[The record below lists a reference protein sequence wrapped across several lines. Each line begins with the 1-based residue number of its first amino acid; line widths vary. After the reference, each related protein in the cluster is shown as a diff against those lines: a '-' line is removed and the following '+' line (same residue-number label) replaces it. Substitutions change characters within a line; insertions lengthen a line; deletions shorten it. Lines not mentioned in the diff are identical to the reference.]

1 MPKKQSATLT
11 LGLAAAG
18 LISAPLA
25 AAAPGDNA
33 SANGNGTSVS
43 ENVKAGGAAAQ
54 KAVEK
59 AAERAAKAA
68 DQTRASVGKAVSAAA
83 KSGGGSVAV
92 LTVLSELKPDNQGIA
107 KALANALAQLNS
119 VDPVDPV
126 DPIPA
131 P

>member
-1 MPKKQSATLT
+1 MRRKITTLT

-33 SANGNGTSVS
+33 SANGNGKSVS

-92 LTVLSELKPDNQGIA
+92 LTVLSELKPENQGIA
-107 KALANALAQLNS
+107 KALANALAQLN
-119 VDPVDPV
+119 PVDPV

-131 P
+131 A

>member
-1 MPKKQSATLT
+1 MRRKITTLT

-33 SANGNGTSVS
+33 SVNGNGKSVA

-59 AAERAAKAA
+59 AA
-68 DQTRASVGKAVSAAA
+68 DQTRASVGKAVSEAA

-107 KALANALAQLNS
+107 KALANALAQLN
-119 VDPVDPV
+119 PVDPV

-131 P
+131 A

>member
-1 MPKKQSATLT
+1 MKRKIVTLT

-33 SANGNGTSVS
+33 SANGKSIS

-54 KAVEK
+54 KAVDK

-68 DQTRASVGKAVSAAA
+68 DETRASVGKAVSEAA
-83 KSGGGSVAV
+83 KGGGGSVAV
-92 LTVLSELKPDNQGIA
+92 LTVLSELKPNNQGIA
-107 KALANALAQLNS
+107 KALANALAQLNP

-126 DPIPA
+126 DPVPT